1 MMTGRFYIDGK
12 DVYSEYGVYVQEA
25 GYNELVAF
33 PELKAVTSNDWQEE
47 DGIEPDLS
55 EPRLNTKE
63 FSLKIVLSGID
74 YRWNGFI
81 ELLSDKA
88 YHTFDFKEIG
98 RTYRLRLVS
107 NPNTDLATML
117 GFITLKLADDFP
129 LDGYT
134 YVEPDSSV
142 PTYRDYELDGRPF
155 TDYGVRVLEGTLDEV
170 HKSPNVKTGLLRNIS
185 ILNGAI
191 YDGETVTYKTKDV
204 KVNCLMRAA
213 TLDELWRNYD
223 ALLYDLVRPEQRMLF
238 VNDMGYEYPCY
249 YKKCSVSEFYA
260 SAGWLKFTIT
270 LCFISF
276 RLVDDEFVL
285 AAENGDIIVTDDG
298 ENAIDLKKFMNK
310 LIGE

>member
-33 PELKAVTSNDWQEE
+33 PELKAVTGNDWQEE

-170 HKSPNVKTGLLRNIS
+170 QKSPNVKTGLLRNIS

-238 VNDMGYEYPCY
+238 VNDMGYEYPSNN
-249 YKKCSVSEFYA
+249 KKCSVSEFYA